1 MEQNL
6 DPWKNFNKMNKPLAT
21 LIKTKKKDTQIM
33 STQNK

>member
-21 LIKTKKKDTQIM
+21 LIRTKKK
-33 STQNK
+33 KRHKL